1 MPRFLQDHPP
11 AGSSRQHSPAGPL
24 WDQRDLTPYITPP
37 ACPATF
43 PWQRTRPAARVITFK
58 VTGQM
63 CPGRLA
69 GDASGTAAN
78 PLTFSLDNTLSP
90 VVMEIAADRD

>member
-1 MPRFLQDHPP
+1 M
-11 AGSSRQHSPAGPL
+11 
-24 WDQRDLTPYITPP
+24 
-37 ACPATF
+37 
-43 PWQRTRPAARVITFK
+43 ITFK

-63 CPGRLA
+63 CPGWLA

-90 VVMEIAADRD
+90 VVMEIVADRD

>member
-1 MPRFLQDHPP
+1 M
-11 AGSSRQHSPAGPL
+11 
-24 WDQRDLTPYITPP
+24 
-37 ACPATF
+37 
-43 PWQRTRPAARVITFK
+43 ITFK

-63 CPGRLA
+63 CPGWLA

-78 PLTFSLDNTLSP
+78 PLTFSLDNTHSP